1 MRDLTVGQADERF
14 LNALAAIDAVN
25 ADDPNEVG
33 GEPLALFEGRTAH
46 QWTVRLEPL
55 APEAVQLAA
64 RAHHLRRWAVPRD
77 SYPEGRA
84 GYLRWRRDQQR
95 RHAEE
100 LSALLAEAG
109 YDEETIERAAVI
121 VTKRGL
127 GSDPDVQLFED
138 AVALTFL
145 ESQLTLTRD
154 KLADDDK
161 LVDVLA
167 KTLRKMSEQGR
178 TAATT
183 IEVSPE
189 LAPLVARAMR
199 QE

>member
-1 MRDLTVGQADERF
+1 MRDLTGEARF
-14 LNALAAIDAVN
+14 LAALTAIDAVN
-25 ADDPNEVG
+25 ESDPNEIG

-77 SYPEGRA
+77 SYPDGRA
-84 GYLRWRRDQQR
+84 GYLRWRRDQQG

-100 LSALLAEAG
+100 LSSLLSDAG
-109 YDEETIERAAVI
+109 YDEATIERAAVI

-127 GSDPDVQLFED
+127 GTDADVQLFED

-145 ESQLTLTRD
+145 ESQLTVTRD

-161 LVDVLA
+161 LVEVLA
-167 KTLRKMSEQGR
+167 KTLAKMSDQGR
-178 TAATT
+178 AVAAG
-183 IEVSPE
+183 IEVDPA
-189 LAPLVARAMR
+189 LAPLVERAVQR
-199 QE
+199 G